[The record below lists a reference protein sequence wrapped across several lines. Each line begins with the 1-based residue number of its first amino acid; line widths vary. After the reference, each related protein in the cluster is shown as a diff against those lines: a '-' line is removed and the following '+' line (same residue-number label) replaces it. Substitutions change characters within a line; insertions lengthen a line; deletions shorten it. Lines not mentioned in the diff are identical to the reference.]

1 MKSFIDHIKEA
12 EVEEDDYEKNLQFVK
27 DFYATGYQ
35 NPIGKG
41 VVFTVD
47 NDINGEEVRAM
58 IIVIMDPK
66 TWGVYL
72 SEIHV
77 MEGKSNMG
85 FGSFILGLITKMAD
99 EQGIT
104 LVLTAKPLD
113 TQGKK
118 IPKAK
123 LVQFY
128 KNNGFTNSS
137 QGMVRK
143 PRGQQ

>member
-1 MKSFIDHIKEA
+1 MKSFIDHIREA
-12 EVEEDDYEKNLQFVK
+12 EEEDDYEKNLKFVK
-27 DFYATGYQ
+27 DFYATGYP

-41 VVFTVD
+41 VVFTVGD
-47 NDINGEEVRAM
+47 DINGEEVKAM
-58 IIVIMDPK
+58 IMVIMDPK
-66 TWGVYL
+66 TWGVYI

-77 MEGKSNMG
+77 MEGKSKMG
-85 FGSFILGLITKMAD
+85 FGSYILGLITKMAD

-104 LVLTAKPLD
+104 LVLTAKPLE

-128 KNNGFTNSS
+128 KKNGFVNA
-137 QGMVRK
+137 QGGMVRK